1 MPTGNNT
8 MCQSMKAAVLLL
20 LLLHCSSGIT
30 ITPIS
35 FIVSS
40 ALTATFV
47 FSWSPTVLSAETSI
61 SVTAT
66 FSDTELN
73 SIPIVVLTT
82 SATVTTSSVMFPISS
97 SSVVDPTE
105 IIMFPTDIVTETIL
119 STTSLGTEIVPI
131 TATGTS
137 VVTTPVISTNTTT
150 LLSTTSLSSVDGITM
165 ILTSP
170 PVLTTFLSQTTF
182 ILQTTLG
189 SLQSL
194 TPTVTT
200 VLTSLMPTPTPTLV
214 PINLVVVVIRFSVS
228 SIAKRDTSN
237 YTDIKSEIANV
248 TGISAERINIV
259 SLRREDTETIVINA
273 TIVELNSTEFITLH
287 TAINSGM
294 ISITYEGMAYSSL
307 SIELQPQQECSEYDE
322 RNYDCDALEEL
333 RPCPSNMMC
342 QGVLNNTSQFCVP
355 CQCNL
360 IPDDASCRDNCISN
374 VCVPLS
380 DSGDDDDDDDGGL
393 SDRAIV
399 GIVVGIT
406 VPLVL
411 ISIFVGIFIQRRR
424 KSRGR
429 YTPKKISMK
438 KANTYDSIARCAQ
451 PPQWDSTIYRNT
463 NEMITLSERLTEEKD
478 NDGDKI
484 QEYTMF
490 TDL

>member
-1 MPTGNNT
+1 M

-307 SIELQPQQECSEYDE
+307 SIELQPQQGKPYK
-322 RNYDCDALEEL
+322 
-333 RPCPSNMMC
+333 
-342 QGVLNNTSQFCVP
+342 
-355 CQCNL
+355 NL
-360 IPDDASCRDNCISN
+360 H
-374 VCVPLS
+374 
-380 DSGDDDDDDDGGL
+380 
-393 SDRAIV
+393 
-399 GIVVGIT
+399 
-406 VPLVL
+406 
-411 ISIFVGIFIQRRR
+411 F
-424 KSRGR
+424 
-429 YTPKKISMK
+429 
-438 KANTYDSIARCAQ
+438 
-451 PPQWDSTIYRNT
+451 
-463 NEMITLSERLTEEKD
+463 
-478 NDGDKI
+478 
-484 QEYTMF
+484 
-490 TDL
+490 

>member
-8 MCQSMKAAVLLL
+8 MCQSMKAVVLLL

-82 SATVTTSSVMFPISS
+82 SATVTTSSVLFPMPS

-119 STTSLGTEIVPI
+119 STSLGTEIVPI
-131 TATGTS
+131 TATDTS
-137 VVTTPVISTNTTT
+137 VATTPVISTNTTT

-170 PVLTTFLSQTTF
+170 PVLTTFLSQTT
-182 ILQTTLG
+182 LG

-200 VLTSLMPTPTPTLV
+200 VLTSLLPTPTPTLV
-214 PINLVVVVIRFSVS
+214 PINLVVVAIQFSIS

-237 YTDIKSEIANV
+237 YTNIESEIANV

-259 SLRREDTETIVINA
+259 SLRREDMETIVINA

-287 TAINSGM
+287 TVINSGM
-294 ISITYEGMAYSSL
+294 VSITYEGMTYSSL
-307 SIELQPQQECSEYDE
+307 SIELQPQPGKPYKNTNKLHFQMFSFVFCKECSKYDE
-322 RNYDCDALEEL
+322 RNYDCSALKEL

-342 QGVLNNTSQFCVP
+342 QDVLNNASQFCVP

-374 VCVPLS
+374 VCVPLCEFQYVIKYVIRVYS
-380 DSGDDDDDDDGGL
+380 L
-393 SDRAIV
+393 
-399 GIVVGIT
+399 
-406 VPLVL
+406 L
-411 ISIFVGIFIQRRR
+411 Q
-424 KSRGR
+424 
-429 YTPKKISMK
+429 
-438 KANTYDSIARCAQ
+438 TYCHQDCHNV
-451 PPQWDSTIYRNT
+451 T
-463 NEMITLSERLTEEKD
+463 
-478 NDGDKI
+478 
-484 QEYTMF
+484 
-490 TDL
+490 